1 MNFKPSPAAQQ
12 PSNSWQLNDN
22 QHKHKFPHI
31 LSSDWDSGNLIIKA
45 PHTLI
50 PVLEDPE
57 APGRHTVDAPVGD
70 PVLVAD
76 ADTEPPVVG
85 PHHPNDRPLGAHQV
99 QLVSLTSIRGLHPS
113 LGRAG
118 A

>member
-1 MNFKPSPAAQQ
+1 MNFKPSPAAQ

-31 LSSDWDSGNLIIKA
+31 LSAWDSANLIIKGNH
-45 PHTLI
+45 PLI
-50 PVLEDPE
+50 PVLKDAE
-57 APGRHTVDAPVGD
+57 APGRHAVDAPVGD
-70 PVLVAD
+70 PVLIAD
-76 ADTEPPVVG
+76 ADTEPPVVC
-85 PHHPNDRPLGAHQV
+85 PHHPDHRPLGAHQV
-99 QLVSLTSIRGLHPS
+99 QLVTLTRIRGLHPS